1 MSTIS
6 QVCKWC
12 GISRPTFH
20 RALNRGVVAKK
31 PRGQYDVQ
39 EVARALI
46 KDGQAAKGG
55 HGDYASKLALSEAR
69 AALARAQ
76 TAALR
81 MKNAIRRR
89 EYLSAVQRQ
98 VEIIFAAFR
107 ERILSIPDKLAA
119 VCEMRSRVEVELVLR
134 DECWEVLEELSRPII
149 PMDGEAMSPTPTA
162 PSPPVVSKR

>member
-1 MSTIS
+1 M
-6 QVCKWC
+6 
-12 GISRPTFH
+12 FH

-69 AALARAQ
+69 AALAREQ

-81 MKNAIRRR
+81 MKNAITRR
-89 EYLSAVQRQ
+89 EYAPLAAVQRQ
-98 VEIIFAAFR
+98 VGIIFTTIR
-107 ERILSIPDKLAA
+107 ERVLSIPGKLAA
-119 VCEMRSRVEVELVLR
+119 VCEMRSGAEVELVLR

-149 PMDGEAMSPTPTA
+149 PMNGEAMSLTPTA
-162 PSPPVVSKR
+162 PPSPSVVNKR